1 MRKHVKCLVFES
13 YLGVLEESI
22 ESTGFWLKSAILV
35 KVYVHMMNYMAI
47 TNACVD

>member
-22 ESTGFWLKSAILV
+22 ESTGFWLKSDIFV
-35 KVYVHMMNYMAI
+35 TVYVHMMNYMAI
-47 TNACVD
+47 KNACVD